1 MAKERIGINKPEEA
15 TKVLLDLLDNRAVAS
30 RRPWFYEIAD
40 AAVAEGVITEAQR
53 NEMEPLLGME
63 PPHGMWTP
71 FETAGKEGIID
82 SELARK
88 LHMKVNQR
96 LHSEDA
102 KCEGTGKY
110 HYHGEDAVI
119 ENAEL
124 STDVMDQNIVRA
136 TGGAT
141 VTLRNCT
148 LKKDGEVTDHMRGNF
163 TGLNAGILAENGT
176 VIVENS
182 KLTSVALGGNGVFAH
197 GPDSRIV
204 LKEVMID
211 SYGEGACRS
220 VYCAFG
226 GQIEAEN
233 CEFISRGTIS
243 STVATDAGSG
253 RINLKNCLV
262 KAMGSNCASLYS
274 TGDIYAENCMCLAPE
289 TEGLI
294 IAGDDV
300 LRLKDTYVLSG
311 KSQGVKING
320 RQEGGYFRME
330 GGILAVCEGPI
341 VFSCGS
347 ARIYLDHAGISNPSG
362 IAFNANSHGLHMNR
376 PDGGEPSELNVEMHH
391 QLIQG
396 DSFGDKNH
404 RLVLSL
410 ADGSRYIG
418 AINGNHASVYCEVT
432 LSADSQWE
440 LTGDSCVHQLNNEC
454 KDNSNIILNGHQLCI
469 G

>member
-1 MAKERIGINKPEEA
+1 MAKERIGIDKPEEA
-15 TKVLLDLLDNRAVAS
+15 TKVLLDLLDSRAVAS

-40 AAVAEGVITEAQR
+40 EATADGSITEVQR
-53 NEMEPLLGME
+53 KAMEPILAMGPL
-63 PPHGMWTP
+63 HGMWTP
-71 FETAGKEGIID
+71 FETAGKEGIL
-82 SELARK
+82 SPELARE
-88 LHMKVNQR
+88 LHQKVTRR
-96 LHSEDA
+96 LHSEEA

-110 HYHGEDAVI
+110 HYDGEDAVI

-124 STDVMDQNIVRA
+124 STDVTDQNIVRA
-136 TGGAT
+136 TGGST
-141 VTLRNCT
+141 VTIRNCT

-197 GPDSRIV
+197 GPDSKII

-253 RINLKNCLV
+253 KVNLKSCLV

-294 IAGDDV
+294 IAGDDI

-311 KSQGVKING
+311 RSQGVKING
-320 RQEGGYFRME
+320 RKEGGYFRME

-347 ARIYLDHAGISNPSG
+347 ARIYLDNARIANPSG
-362 IAFNANSHGLHMNR
+362 IAFNANSYGLHMER
-376 PDGGEPSELNVEMHH
+376 PDGGDPSELNIEMHR
-391 QLIQG
+391 QLIEG
-396 DSFGDKNH
+396 DSFSDKNH
-404 RLVLSL
+404 RLILSL

-418 AINGNHASVYCEVT
+418 AVNGNQASVYCEVT

-440 LTGDSCVHQLNNEC
+440 LTGNSYVHQLHNAC
-454 KDNSNIILNGHQLCI
+454 ADQSNIILNGYQLVI